1 MTLEL
6 HPWGHFKPGA
16 WKLYRVVTET
26 FDEHGAVVNTS
37 VTYSKTTLKS
47 AEERNCVALEIEAV
61 VEVAGKTLD
70 TAPKMVKQGLHG
82 TSPEEAGNVKKL
94 PTAELVIEGRKIPC
108 EVEQVESSD
117 SSGRTITKTWY
128 SQAVAPYVLRRES
141 KTTDLEGK
149 TVTGETVLEVTSLQ
163 ARCEWLPRGA
173 NGARVTVVSTHSK
186 GKTIT
191 KAITSTEVPG
201 GVVCHTADEL
211 DRDGHLI
218 RRSTLSLIDYG
229 AESRRDRSGLFS
241 RIRNR
246 AHRTYRPATPDEQPV
261 K

>member
-128 SQAVAPYVLRRES
+128 SQAVAPYVLRPEQDDR
-141 KTTDLEGK
+141 
-149 TVTGETVLEVTSLQ
+149 
-163 ARCEWLPRGA
+163 PRRQDRHGR
-173 NGARVTVVSTHSK
+173 NG
-186 GKTIT
+186 
-191 KAITSTEVPG
+191 PG
-201 GVVCHTADEL
+201 GYFTSSPLRVAAAGRATAL
-211 DRDGHLI
+211 G
-218 RRSTLSLIDYG
+218 
-229 AESRRDRSGLFS
+229 
-241 RIRNR
+241 
-246 AHRTYRPATPDEQPV
+246 
-261 K
+261 